1 MASPFFL
8 NVVATTKHSL
18 QRETKLQK
26 DSEVVHGIVERRI
39 KKLIMDNASK
49 GFTTVEVDLKHIGNI
64 DIVSKYCINDIL
76 FTKVTP
82 TYVPVVDRLLTS
94 QDFADFQI
102 GNTETGVYI
111 FDWTHA
117 LLKEETPPAP
127 APVKAPATATVPVT
141 TTPAP
146 AKETTPAW
154 QPGVLFANTYPSY
167 NSVGPTEPANDAQ
180 VEELL
185 SALFPYLMGAVN
197 TV

>member
-76 FTKVTP
+76 FTKVNP
-82 TYVPVVDRLLTS
+82 MYVPVVDRLLAS
-94 QDFADFQI
+94 PDFADFQI

-127 APVKAPATATVPVT
+127 ASVKATAAVPVDT
-141 TTPAP
+141 TAPAP
-146 AKETTPAW
+146 AQETTQAW

-167 NSVGPTEPANDAQ
+167 NSVDPAKPASDAE